1 MISVRAQGTM
11 VPMASQE
18 SSTTVHPT
26 LSQVMHAMES
36 LWPLS
41 LQAGWDASG
50 VVAGRP
56 EQRIER
62 IHWAVDPV
70 QAVADEAIEFG
81 ADLLITH
88 HPLFMKPVNS
98 MAATTFK
105 GKVIH
110 SLVENSC
117 ALVTAH
123 TNADSA
129 VGGVSDVLAEI
140 LGLENILPLA
150 GADDGLAEEGIGR
163 VGTLQQVMRLEEFA
177 ARVYSAMPAVAGGVR
192 VAGDPDG
199 IVSKIAITGGAG
211 DSLFEQVRQHEAD
224 VYITADLRHHPASEA
239 REQAMMGSD
248 RPYLIDVSHFASEWL
263 WLPAGANA
271 LERALA
277 DEGFTVTS
285 AVSAINTDPW
295 DFILTSGD
303 DTTTIHNET
312 E

>member
-1 MISVRAQGTM
+1 M
-11 VPMASQE
+11 VDMASPQD
-18 SSTTVHPT
+18 SSLTRIHPT
-26 LSQVMHAMES
+26 LSQVLGAMES

-56 EQRIER
+56 EQLIQR

-70 QAVADEAIEFG
+70 QAVADEAVSYG

-88 HPLFMKPVNS
+88 HPLFLKPVTS
-98 MAATTFK
+98 IAATTFK
-105 GKVIH
+105 GKVVH
-110 SLVENSC
+110 TLVENSC
-117 ALVTAH
+117 ALITAH

-140 LGLENILPLA
+140 LGLEDIVPLA
-150 GADDGLAEEGIGR
+150 PADGSAEEGIGR
-163 VGTLQQVMRLEEFA
+163 VGTLQHALRLEDFA

-192 VAGDPDG
+192 VAGDSNG
-199 IVSKIAITGGAG
+199 IVSKVAITGGAG
-211 DSLFEQVRQHEAD
+211 DSLFDAVREHEAD

-239 REQAMMGSD
+239 REQAMLSGD

-263 WLPAGANA
+263 WLPTGAKA

-277 DEGFTVTS
+277 DEGYTVTT
-285 AVSAINTDPW
+285 AVSALNTDPW

-303 DTTTIHNET
+303 DTKTITSET

>member
-1 MISVRAQGTM
+1 MGC
-11 VPMASQE
+11 MASQQD
-18 SSTTVHPT
+18 STVKDVHPT
-26 LSQVMHAMES
+26 LAQVIEAMES
-36 LWPLS
+36 LWPLG

-56 EQRIER
+56 EQKIRR

-70 QAVADEAIEFG
+70 QAVADEAVSHG

-88 HPLFMKPVNS
+88 HPLFLRPVTS
-98 MAATTFK
+98 IAATTFK
-105 GKVIH
+105 GKVVH
-110 SLVENSC
+110 TLVENSC

-140 LGLENILPLA
+140 LGLENIVPLA
-150 GADDGLAEEGIGR
+150 AAEDGLSEEGIGR
-163 VGTLQQVMRLEEFA
+163 VGTLPHVMRLEDFA

-211 DSLFEQVRQHEAD
+211 DSLFDDVREHQAD

-239 REQAMMGSD
+239 REQAMMGGE

-271 LERALA
+271 LERVLA
-277 DEGFTVTS
+277 DKGLTITS

-303 DTTTIHNET
+303 ETKTITNET
-312 E
+312 D

>member
-1 MISVRAQGTM
+1 M
-11 VPMASQE
+11 VSMASQT
-18 SSTTVHPT
+18 SSIAAVHPT
-26 LSQVMHAMES
+26 LTQVLQAMES
-36 LWPLS
+36 LWPLD

-50 VVAGRP
+50 IVTGRP
-56 EQRIER
+56 EQPIRR

-70 QAVADEAIEFG
+70 QAVADEAVDLG

-88 HPLFMKPVNS
+88 HPLFLKPVTS
-98 MAATTFK
+98 VAATTFK
-105 GKVIH
+105 GKVVH
-110 SLVENSC
+110 TLVENSC
-117 ALVTAH
+117 ALITAH

-140 LGLENILPLA
+140 LGLANIEALA
-150 GADDGLAEEGIGR
+150 PTDDGLTEEGIGR
-163 VGTLQQVMRLEEFA
+163 VGILQRPLRLEEFA

-199 IVSKIAITGGAG
+199 VVSKVAITGGAG
-211 DSLFEQVRQHEAD
+211 DSLFDQVRQHQAD

-239 REQAMMGSD
+239 REQAMMASD

-263 WLPAGANA
+263 WLPAGAKA

-277 DEGFTVTS
+277 DEGLTVTS

-303 DTTTIHNET
+303 DTTTIPKET

>member
-1 MISVRAQGTM
+1 MGY
-11 VPMASQE
+11 MASQH
-18 SSTTVHPT
+18 SSPDLYPT
-26 LSQVMHAMES
+26 LSQVCAAMES

-56 EQRIER
+56 DQPIRR

-70 QAVADEAIEFG
+70 QAVADEAVEMG

-88 HPLFMKPVNS
+88 HPLFLKPVNS

-105 GKVIH
+105 GKVVHTLI
-110 SLVENSC
+110 ENSC
-117 ALVTAH
+117 ALITAH

-140 LGLENILPLA
+140 LGLENIEPLA
-150 GADDGLAEEGIGR
+150 AADDGLVEEGIGR
-163 VGTLQQVMRLEEFA
+163 VGTLQQAMRLEEFA

-192 VAGDPDG
+192 VAGDADG
-199 IVSKIAITGGAG
+199 IVSKVAITGGAG
-211 DSLFEQVRQHEAD
+211 DSLFDYVRQHEAD

-285 AVSAINTDPW
+285 AVSALNTDPW
-295 DFILTSGD
+295 DFIMTSGQN
-303 DTTTIHNET
+303 TTTIHSGT

>member
-1 MISVRAQGTM
+1 
-11 VPMASQE
+11 MASQQT
-18 SSTTVHPT
+18 SDQTVVHPT
-26 LSQVMHAMES
+26 LSQVLQAMES
-36 LWPLS
+36 LWPLD
-41 LQAGWDASG
+41 LQEQWDASG

-56 EQRIER
+56 DQVIKR

-70 QAVADEAIEFG
+70 QAVADEAIAYE
-81 ADLLITH
+81 ADLVITH
-88 HPLFMKPVNS
+88 HPLFLRPVTS

-105 GKVIH
+105 GKVLH
-110 SLVENSC
+110 TLVENSC
-117 ALVTAH
+117 ALITAH

-140 LGLENILPLA
+140 LGLEQVVPLA
-150 GADDGLAEEGIGR
+150 TSADGLEEEGIGR
-163 VGTLQQVMRLEEFA
+163 VGTLATAMRLDEFA
-177 ARVYSAMPAVAGGVR
+177 ARVYSALPAVAGGVR
-192 VAGDPDG
+192 VAGDPTG
-199 IVSKIAITGGAG
+199 LVSKVAITGGAG
-211 DSLFEQVRQHEAD
+211 DSLFDQVRKHQAD

-239 REQAMMGSD
+239 REQAMAETD

-277 DEGFTVTS
+277 DEGLTVTT

-303 DTTTIHNET
+303 DTHKLESET

>member
-1 MISVRAQGTM
+1 
-11 VPMASQE
+11 
-18 SSTTVHPT
+18 
-26 LSQVMHAMES
+26 MES

-56 EQRIER
+56 EQLIRR

-70 QAVADEAIEFG
+70 QAVADEAVEMG

-88 HPLFMKPVNS
+88 HPLFLKPVNS

-105 GKVIH
+105 GKVVHTLI
-110 SLVENSC
+110 ENSC
-117 ALVTAH
+117 ALITAH

-140 LGLENILPLA
+140 LGLENIEPLA
-150 GADDGLAEEGIGR
+150 AADEGLVEEGIGR
-163 VGTLQQVMRLEEFA
+163 VGTLQQAMRLEEFA

-192 VAGDPDG
+192 VAGDADG
-199 IVSKIAITGGAG
+199 IVSKVAITGGAG
-211 DSLFEQVRQHEAD
+211 DSLFDYVRHHEAD

-277 DEGFTVTS
+277 DDGFTVTS
-285 AVSAINTDPW
+285 QSRRSIP
-295 DFILTSGD
+295 IPGTSL
-303 DTTTIHNET
+303 
-312 E
+312 

>member
-1 MISVRAQGTM
+1 
-11 VPMASQE
+11 MASQE
-18 SSTTVHPT
+18 SKESLVHPT
-26 LSQVMHAMES
+26 LSQVIDAMES
-36 LWPLS
+36 LWPLD

-56 EQRIER
+56 EQHIRR

-70 QAVADEAIEFG
+70 QAVADEAVEYG

-88 HPLFMKPVNS
+88 HPLFLKPVNS

-105 GKVIH
+105 GKVVH
-110 SLVENSC
+110 TLVENSC
-117 ALVTAH
+117 ALITAH

-129 VGGVSDVLAEI
+129 VGGVSDVIAEI
-140 LGLENILPLA
+140 LGLENLAPLA
-150 GADDGLAEEGIGR
+150 AADDGLTEEGIGR
-163 VGTLQQVMRLEEFA
+163 VGTLQKAIRLEEFA
-177 ARVYSAMPAVAGGVR
+177 ARVYSAMPAVAGGVK

-199 IVSKIAITGGAG
+199 IVSKVAVTGGAG
-211 DSLFEQVRQHEAD
+211 DSLFEYVRQHEAD

-263 WLPAGANA
+263 WLPAGAQA

-295 DFILTSGD
+295 DFVMTSGD
-303 DTTTIHNET
+303 DTTTLHSET

>member
-1 MISVRAQGTM
+1 
-11 VPMASQE
+11 MASKQSAE
-18 SSTTVHPT
+18 HPVVHPT
-26 LSQVMHAMES
+26 LSQVIEAMEA

-56 EQRIER
+56 DQVIER

-70 QAVADEAIEFG
+70 QAVADEAIAYG
-81 ADLLITH
+81 ADLVITH
-88 HPLFMKPVNS
+88 HPLFLRPVTS
-98 MAATTFK
+98 MAATSFK
-105 GKVIH
+105 GKLLH
-110 SLVENSC
+110 TLVENSC
-117 ALVTAH
+117 ALITAH
-123 TNADSA
+123 TNADAA

-140 LGLENILPLA
+140 LGLEELVPLA
-150 GADDGLAEEGIGR
+150 ETEEGLTEEGIGR
-163 VGTLQQVMRLEEFA
+163 VGTLPSALRLEDFA
-177 ARVYSAMPAVAGGVR
+177 TRVFGSLPAVAGGVR

-199 IVSKIAITGGAG
+199 LVSKVAITGGAG
-211 DSLFEQVRQHEAD
+211 DSLFDQVRLHEAD

-277 DEGFTVTS
+277 AEGLTITS

-303 DTTTIHNET
+303 DTKQIHNET

>member
-1 MISVRAQGTM
+1 MGG
-11 VPMASQE
+11 MASQQG
-18 SSTTVHPT
+18 SSETIIHPT
-26 LSQVMHAMES
+26 LSQVIEAMES

-50 VVAGRP
+50 IVAGRP
-56 EQRIER
+56 EQIIER

-70 QAVADEAIEFG
+70 QAVADEAVG
-81 ADLLITH
+81 YDADLLITH
-88 HPLFMKPVNS
+88 HPLFLKPVTS
-98 MAATTFK
+98 VAATTFK
-105 GKVIH
+105 GKVVH
-110 SLVENSC
+110 TLVENSC
-117 ALVTAH
+117 ALITAH

-140 LGLENILPLA
+140 LGLESIVPLA
-150 GADDGLAEEGIGR
+150 PADNGLVEEGIGR
-163 VGTLQQVMRLEEFA
+163 VGTLQHAMRLEDFA

-192 VAGDPDG
+192 VAGNPDG
-199 IVSKIAITGGAG
+199 IVSKVAITGGAG
-211 DSLFEQVRQHEAD
+211 DSMFDFVREHEAD

-239 REQAMMGSD
+239 REQAMMGGD

-263 WLPAGANA
+263 WLPTGANA

-277 DEGFTVTS
+277 DEGYTVTT
-285 AVSAINTDPW
+285 AVSALNTDPW

-303 DTTTIHNET
+303 DTKTITSET

>member
-1 MISVRAQGTM
+1 MVISSDTPGTM
-11 VPMASQE
+11 VHMTE
-18 SSTTVHPT
+18 SSNIVHPT
-26 LSQVMHAMES
+26 LSQVCAAMES

-56 EQRIER
+56 EQQIRR

-70 QAVADEAIEFG
+70 QAVADEAVEMG
-81 ADLLITH
+81 ADLLVTH
-88 HPLFMKPVNS
+88 HPLFLKPVNS

-105 GKVIH
+105 GKVVHTLIEH
-110 SLVENSC
+110 SC
-117 ALVTAH
+117 ALITAH

-140 LGLENILPLA
+140 LGLENVEPLA
-150 GADDGLAEEGIGR
+150 TTEDGLAEEGIGR
-163 VGTLQQVMRLEEFA
+163 VGTLQQAMRLEEFA
-177 ARVYSAMPAVAGGVR
+177 TRVYSAMPAVAGGVR
-192 VAGDPDG
+192 VAGDPNG

-211 DSLFEQVRQHEAD
+211 DSLFDQVRQHEAD

-239 REQAMMGSD
+239 REQAMMSSD

-285 AVSAINTDPW
+285 AVSAMNTDPW

-312 E
+312 D

>member
-1 MISVRAQGTM
+1 MGG
-11 VPMASQE
+11 MASQQG
-18 SSTTVHPT
+18 SSQTTIHPT
-26 LSQVMHAMES
+26 LSQVIEAMES

-50 VVAGRP
+50 IVAGRP
-56 EQRIER
+56 EQIIER

-70 QAVADEAIEFG
+70 QAVADEAVG
-81 ADLLITH
+81 YDADLLITH
-88 HPLFMKPVNS
+88 HPLFLKPVTS
-98 MAATTFK
+98 VAATTFK
-105 GKVIH
+105 GKVVH
-110 SLVENSC
+110 TLVENSC
-117 ALVTAH
+117 ALITAH

-140 LGLENILPLA
+140 LGLENIVPLA
-150 GADDGLAEEGIGR
+150 AAEDGLVEEGIGR
-163 VGTLQQVMRLEEFA
+163 VGTLQHAMQLEDFA

-192 VAGDPDG
+192 VAGDPNG

-211 DSLFEQVRQHEAD
+211 DSLFDFVREHEAD

-239 REQAMMGSD
+239 REQAMMSGD

-263 WLPAGANA
+263 WLPTGANA

-277 DEGFTVTS
+277 DEGYTVTT

-303 DTTTIHNET
+303 DTKTITTET

>member
-1 MISVRAQGTM
+1 MVISSDTPGTM
-11 VPMASQE
+11 VHMTE
-18 SSTTVHPT
+18 SSNIVHPT
-26 LSQVMHAMES
+26 LSQVCAAMES
-36 LWPLS
+36 LWPLR

-56 EQRIER
+56 EQQIRR

-70 QAVADEAIEFG
+70 QAVADEAVEMG
-81 ADLLITH
+81 ADLLVTH
-88 HPLFMKPVNS
+88 HPLFLKPVNS

-105 GKVIH
+105 GKVVHTLIEH
-110 SLVENSC
+110 SC
-117 ALVTAH
+117 ALITAH

-140 LGLENILPLA
+140 LGLENVEPLA
-150 GADDGLAEEGIGR
+150 TTEDGLAEEGIGR
-163 VGTLQQVMRLEEFA
+163 VGTLQQAMRLEEFA
-177 ARVYSAMPAVAGGVR
+177 TRVYSAMPAVAGGVR
-192 VAGDPDG
+192 VAGDPNG

-211 DSLFEQVRQHEAD
+211 DSLFDQVRQHEAD

-239 REQAMMGSD
+239 REQAMMSSD

-312 E
+312 D

>member
-1 MISVRAQGTM
+1 
-11 VPMASQE
+11 
-18 SSTTVHPT
+18 
-26 LSQVMHAMES
+26 MES

-56 EQRIER
+56 EQPIRR

-70 QAVADEAIEFG
+70 QAVADEAVELG

-88 HPLFMKPVNS
+88 HPLFLKPVNS

-105 GKVIH
+105 GKVVH
-110 SLVENSC
+110 TLVENSC
-117 ALVTAH
+117 ALITAH

-140 LGLENILPLA
+140 LGLENIEPLA
-150 GADDGLAEEGIGR
+150 AVDDGLVEEGIGR
-163 VGTLQQVMRLEEFA
+163 VGTLQQAMRLEEFA

-192 VAGDPDG
+192 VAGDADG
-199 IVSKIAITGGAG
+199 IVSKVAITGGAG
-211 DSLFEQVRQHEAD
+211 DSLFDYVRQHEAD

-285 AVSAINTDPW
+285 AVSALNTDPW
-295 DFILTSGD
+295 DFIMTSGQN
-303 DTTTIHNET
+303 TTTIHSGT

>member
-1 MISVRAQGTM
+1 MGG
-11 VPMASQE
+11 MASQQG
-18 SSTTVHPT
+18 SSETTIHPT
-26 LSQVMHAMES
+26 LSQVIDAMES

-50 VVAGRP
+50 IVAGRP
-56 EQRIER
+56 EQVIER

-70 QAVADEAIEFG
+70 QAVADEAVSYG

-88 HPLFMKPVNS
+88 HPLFLKPVTS

-105 GKVIH
+105 GKVVH
-110 SLVENSC
+110 TLVENSC
-117 ALVTAH
+117 ALITAH

-140 LGLENILPLA
+140 LGLENIVPLA
-150 GADDGLAEEGIGR
+150 AADDGLVEEGIGR
-163 VGTLQQVMRLEEFA
+163 VGTLQHAMRLEDFA

-192 VAGDPDG
+192 VAGDPNG
-199 IVSKIAITGGAG
+199 IVSKVAITGGAG
-211 DSLFEQVRQHEAD
+211 DSLFDFVREHEAD

-239 REQAMMGSD
+239 REQAMMSGD

-263 WLPAGANA
+263 WLPTGANA

-277 DEGFTVTS
+277 DEGYTVTT

-303 DTTTIHNET
+303 DTKTITSET

>member
-1 MISVRAQGTM
+1 
-11 VPMASQE
+11 MASQQG
-18 SSTTVHPT
+18 SSQTIIHPT
-26 LSQVMHAMES
+26 LSQVIEAMES

-50 VVAGRP
+50 IVAGRP
-56 EQRIER
+56 EQIIER

-70 QAVADEAIEFG
+70 QAVADEAVG
-81 ADLLITH
+81 YDADLLITH
-88 HPLFMKPVNS
+88 HPLFLKPVTS
-98 MAATTFK
+98 VAATTFK
-105 GKVIH
+105 GKVVH
-110 SLVENSC
+110 TLVENSC
-117 ALVTAH
+117 ALITAH

-140 LGLENILPLA
+140 LGLENIVPLA
-150 GADDGLAEEGIGR
+150 AADDGLVEEGIGR
-163 VGTLQQVMRLEEFA
+163 VGTLQHAMRLEDFA

-192 VAGDPDG
+192 VAGDPNG

-211 DSLFEQVRQHEAD
+211 DSLFDFVREHEAD

-239 REQAMMGSD
+239 REQAMMSGD

-277 DEGFTVTS
+277 DEGYTVTT

-303 DTTTIHNET
+303 DTKTITTET

>member
-1 MISVRAQGTM
+1 
-11 VPMASQE
+11 
-18 SSTTVHPT
+18 
-26 LSQVMHAMES
+26 
-36 LWPLS
+36 
-41 LQAGWDASG
+41 
-50 VVAGRP
+50 
-56 EQRIER
+56 
-62 IHWAVDPV
+62 
-70 QAVADEAIEFG
+70 
-81 ADLLITH
+81 
-88 HPLFMKPVNS
+88 

-105 GKVIH
+105 GKVVH
-110 SLVENSC
+110 TLVENSC
-117 ALVTAH
+117 ALITAH

-140 LGLENILPLA
+140 LGLEDIVPLA
-150 GADDGLAEEGIGR
+150 PADDGLTEEGIGR
-163 VGTLQQVMRLEEFA
+163 VGTLQQAMRLEEFS

-199 IVSKIAITGGAG
+199 IISRVAITGGAG
-211 DSLFEQVRQHEAD
+211 DSLFDAVRAHEAD

-239 REQAMMGSD
+239 REQAMMHGD

-263 WLPAGANA
+263 WLPTGANA

-277 DEGFTVTS
+277 DEGFSVTS

-303 DTTTIHNET
+303 DTKTITSET

>member
-1 MISVRAQGTM
+1 
-11 VPMASQE
+11 MATE
-18 SSTTVHPT
+18 HTPGSSAVHPT
-26 LSQVMHAMES
+26 LSQVVSAMDS
-36 LWPLS
+36 LWPLD
-41 LQAGWDASG
+41 LQEGWDASG
-50 VVAGRP
+50 IVAGRP
-56 EQRIER
+56 EQIIER

-70 QAVADEAIEFG
+70 QAVANEAVAYG
-81 ADLLITH
+81 ADLVITH
-88 HPLFMKPVNS
+88 HPLFLRPVTS
-98 MAATTFK
+98 MAATSFK
-105 GKVIH
+105 GKVLH
-110 SLVENSC
+110 TLVEQSC
-117 ALVTAH
+117 ALITAH

-140 LGLENILPLA
+140 LGLEHTVPLTSA
-150 GADDGLAEEGIGR
+150 EDGLTEEGIGR
-163 VGTLQQVMRLEEFA
+163 VGMLPNAMRLEEFA
-177 ARVYSAMPAVAGGVR
+177 TRVHGALPAVAGGVR

-199 IVSKIAITGGAG
+199 IVSKVAITGGAG
-211 DSLFEQVRQHEAD
+211 DSLFEHVRDHEAD

-277 DEGFTVTS
+277 DEGLTVTS

-303 DTTTIHNET
+303 NTTTIHDET
-312 E
+312 D

>member
-1 MISVRAQGTM
+1 MGTM
-11 VPMASQE
+11 ASNQSAE
-18 SSTTVHPT
+18 QSVVHPT
-26 LSQVMHAMES
+26 LSQVIDAMES

-56 EQRIER
+56 EQTIQR

-70 QAVADEAIEFG
+70 QAVADEAVDYG
-81 ADLLITH
+81 ADLVITH
-88 HPLFMKPVNS
+88 HPLFLRPVSS

-105 GKVIH
+105 GKLLH
-110 SLVENSC
+110 TLVEHSC
-117 ALVTAH
+117 ALITAH
-123 TNADSA
+123 TNADAA

-140 LGLENILPLA
+140 LGLENLEPLA
-150 GADDGLAEEGIGR
+150 AAEDGLAEEGIGR
-163 VGTLQQVMRLEEFA
+163 VGTLHQALRLEEFA
-177 ARVYSAMPAVAGGVR
+177 ARVYGALPAVAGGVR

-199 IVSKIAITGGAG
+199 LVSKVAITGGAG
-211 DSLFEQVRQHEAD
+211 DSLFDQVRRHEAD

-239 REQAMMGSD
+239 REQAMLGSD

-277 DEGFTVTS
+277 DEGLTITS

-303 DTTTIHNET
+303 DTKQIDKET

>member
-1 MISVRAQGTM
+1 MTSEHDHQHSVTN
-11 VPMASQE
+11 
-18 SSTTVHPT
+18 PT
-26 LSQVMHAMES
+26 LSQVVEAMES

-41 LQAGWDASG
+41 LQTGWDASG
-50 VVAGRP
+50 IVAGRP
-56 EQRIER
+56 EQPIQR

-70 QAVADEAIEFG
+70 QAVADEAVEYG

-88 HPLFMKPVNS
+88 HPLFLKPVNS

-105 GKVIH
+105 GKILH
-110 SLVENSC
+110 TLVENSC
-117 ALVTAH
+117 GLITAH

-150 GADDGLAEEGIGR
+150 PTTDGLAEEGIGR
-163 VGTLQQVMRLEEFA
+163 VGTLPKVMRLEDFA
-177 ARVYSAMPAVAGGVR
+177 TRVYSAMPAVAGGVR
-192 VAGDPDG
+192 VAGDPNG
-199 IVSKIAITGGAG
+199 IISKVAITGGAG
-211 DSLFEQVRQHEAD
+211 DSLFDDVREHEAD

-239 REQAMMGSD
+239 REQAMMTSD

-263 WLPAGANA
+263 WLPAGAKA

-277 DEGFTVTS
+277 DEGYTVTS
-285 AVSAINTDPW
+285 AVSALNTDPW

-303 DTTTIHNET
+303 GTTTT
-312 E
+312 ESDTEHSS

>member
-1 MISVRAQGTM
+1 
-11 VPMASQE
+11 MASQE
-18 SSTTVHPT
+18 STHTRYPT
-26 LSQVMHAMES
+26 LSQVYEAMES
-36 LWPLS
+36 LWPLE

-56 EQRIER
+56 EQQIRR

-70 QAVADEAIEFG
+70 QAVADEAVEMG

-88 HPLFMKPVNS
+88 HPLFLKPVNS

-105 GKVIH
+105 GRVVH
-110 SLVENSC
+110 TLVENSC
-117 ALVTAH
+117 ALITAH

-140 LGLENILPLA
+140 LGLENTEPLSA
-150 GADDGLAEEGIGR
+150 AHEGLSEEGIGR
-163 VGTLQQVMRLEEFA
+163 VGTLQQAMRLEEFA

-192 VAGDPDG
+192 VAGDPNG
-199 IVSKIAITGGAG
+199 IVSKVAITGGAG
-211 DSLFEQVRQHEAD
+211 DSLFDDVRQHEAD

-263 WLPAGANA
+263 WLPAGAQA

-277 DEGFTVTS
+277 DEGFTITS
-285 AVSAINTDPW
+285 AVSALNTDPW
-295 DFILTSGD
+295 DFVMTSGN
-303 DTTTIHNET
+303 DTKTIQSET

>member
-1 MISVRAQGTM
+1 M
-11 VPMASQE
+11 
-18 SSTTVHPT
+18 
-26 LSQVMHAMES
+26 
-36 LWPLS
+36 
-41 LQAGWDASG
+41 
-50 VVAGRP
+50 VAGRP
-56 EQRIER
+56 EQLIRR

-70 QAVADEAIEFG
+70 QAVADEAVEMG

-88 HPLFMKPVNS
+88 HPLFLKPVNS

-105 GKVIH
+105 GKVVHTLI
-110 SLVENSC
+110 ENSC
-117 ALVTAH
+117 ALITAH

-140 LGLENILPLA
+140 LGLENIEPLA
-150 GADDGLAEEGIGR
+150 AADEGLVEEGIGR
-163 VGTLQQVMRLEEFA
+163 VGTLQQAMRLEEFA

-192 VAGDPDG
+192 VAGDADG
-199 IVSKIAITGGAG
+199 IVSKVAITGGAG
-211 DSLFEQVRQHEAD
+211 DSLFDYVRHHEAD

-277 DEGFTVTS
+277 DDGFTVTS
-285 AVSAINTDPW
+285 AVSALNTDPW
-295 DFILTSGD
+295 DFIMTSGQN
-303 DTTTIHNET
+303 TTTIHRGT

>member
-1 MISVRAQGTM
+1 
-11 VPMASQE
+11 MASHD
-18 SSTTVHPT
+18 SSRALYPT
-26 LSQVMHAMES
+26 LSQVCAAMES

-56 EQRIER
+56 EQPIRR

-70 QAVADEAIEFG
+70 QAVADEAVELG

-88 HPLFMKPVNS
+88 HPLFLKPVNS

-105 GKVIH
+105 GKVVH
-110 SLVENSC
+110 TLVENSC
-117 ALVTAH
+117 ALITAH

-140 LGLENILPLA
+140 LGLENIEPLA
-150 GADDGLAEEGIGR
+150 AVDDGLVEEGIGR
-163 VGTLQQVMRLEEFA
+163 VGTLQQAMRLEEFA

-192 VAGDPDG
+192 VAGDADG
-199 IVSKIAITGGAG
+199 IVSKVAITGGAG
-211 DSLFEQVRQHEAD
+211 DSLFDYVRQHEAD

-285 AVSAINTDPW
+285 AVSALNTDPW
-295 DFILTSGD
+295 DFIMTSGQN
-303 DTTTIHNET
+303 TTTIHSGT

>member
-1 MISVRAQGTM
+1 
-11 VPMASQE
+11 
-18 SSTTVHPT
+18 
-26 LSQVMHAMES
+26 MES
-36 LWPLS
+36 LWPLD

-50 VVAGRP
+50 IVTGRP
-56 EQRIER
+56 EQPIRR

-70 QAVADEAIEFG
+70 QAVADEAVDLG

-88 HPLFMKPVNS
+88 HPLFLKPVTS
-98 MAATTFK
+98 VAATTFK
-105 GKVIH
+105 GKVVH
-110 SLVENSC
+110 TLVENSC
-117 ALVTAH
+117 ALITAH

-140 LGLENILPLA
+140 LGLANIEALA
-150 GADDGLAEEGIGR
+150 PTDDGLTEEGIGR
-163 VGTLQQVMRLEEFA
+163 VGILQRPLRLEEFA

-199 IVSKIAITGGAG
+199 VVSKVAITGGAG
-211 DSLFEQVRQHEAD
+211 DSLFDQVRQHQAD

-239 REQAMMGSD
+239 REQAMMASD

-263 WLPAGANA
+263 WLPAGAKA

-277 DEGFTVTS
+277 DEGLTVTS

-303 DTTTIHNET
+303 DTTTIPKET

>member
-88 HPLFMKPVNS
+88 HPLFLKPVKS

>member
-1 MISVRAQGTM
+1 
-11 VPMASQE
+11 MASPQD
-18 SSTTVHPT
+18 SSLTRIHPT
-26 LSQVMHAMES
+26 LSQVLGAMES

-56 EQRIER
+56 EQLIQR

-70 QAVADEAIEFG
+70 QAVADEAVSYG

-88 HPLFMKPVNS
+88 HPLFLKPVTS
-98 MAATTFK
+98 IAATTFK
-105 GKVIH
+105 GKVVH
-110 SLVENSC
+110 TLVENSC
-117 ALVTAH
+117 ALITAH

-140 LGLENILPLA
+140 LGLEDIVPLA
-150 GADDGLAEEGIGR
+150 PADGSAEEGIGR
-163 VGTLQQVMRLEEFA
+163 VGTLQHALRLEDFA

-192 VAGDPDG
+192 VAGDSNG
-199 IVSKIAITGGAG
+199 IVSKVAITGGAG
-211 DSLFEQVRQHEAD
+211 DSLFDAVREHEAD

-239 REQAMMGSD
+239 REQAMLSGD

-263 WLPAGANA
+263 WLPTGAKA

-277 DEGFTVTS
+277 DEGYTVTT
-285 AVSAINTDPW
+285 AVSALNTDPW

-303 DTTTIHNET
+303 DTKTITSET